1 MKYIF
6 AIIGSVVITVSL
18 VALGFNIR
26 QVDKERATLTTNL
39 EQRASLLADS
49 LKESVEPYY
58 ANSSQSSFQTSLQKV
73 VDKFA
78 NRERLAGIALYD
90 NKGVLVATSSGLPK
104 IIIENTEVVSSAMD
118 SDTKK
123 SDFFDDEEEK
133 RYVYVDPLHNEES
146 IVGALMVVQ
155 NAGYIDDRIYEI
167 WKGNLLRLFI
177 QIIIFSIT
185 IFIILRFFVFR
196 QVVRLVESV
205 KKIRMGEGKESF
217 KDESKYSFFIPLAKE
232 ITHITKSLSQARLS
246 AREEA
251 RMRLEKLDTPWTAE
265 RLSEFTKAH
274 LKDRPV
280 FMVSNREPYEHYNSK
295 GEVLWRV

>member
-6 AIIGSVVITVSL
+6 AIIGSVVVAVSL

-26 QVDKERATLTTNL
+26 QVDQERATLTTNL

-58 ANSSQSSFQTSLQKV
+58 ANSSQPSFQKSLQKV

-90 NKGVLVATSSGLPK
+90 NKGTLLATSSGLPK
-104 IIIENTEVVSSAMD
+104 TIIENTKIITDAMD
-118 SDTKK
+118 SNT
-123 SDFFDDEEEK
+123 SNNDFFDADGEN
-133 RYVYVDPLHNEES
+133 RYVHVDPLHNDES

-155 NAGYIDDRIYEI
+155 NAGYINTSIREI
-167 WKGNLLRLFI
+167 WKGNLLRLLI

-196 QVVRLVESV
+196 QVIRFVES
-205 KKIRMGEGKESF
+205 
-217 KDESKYSFFIPLAKE
+217 E
-232 ITHITKSLSQARLS
+232 IGR
-246 AREEA
+246 
-251 RMRLEKLDTPWTAE
+251 
-265 RLSEFTKAH
+265 AH
-274 LKDRPV
+274 V
-280 FMVSNREPYEHYNSK
+280 
-295 GEVLWRV
+295 